1 MNRTEIIDNIIQKRR
16 SQVDEV
22 ARRQEIL
29 NSVRSS
35 LSTMQQTLPG
45 MRDYLQDVEGVQL
58 ALDNTKQVIG
68 GLEGLLNR
76 LQARYGRKT
85 LNIGIVGVPKQGK
98 STFLQSLTGLDEAT
112 VPTGD
117 VWVTGAPSYLLND
130 SAADETY
137 AEVHFY
143 TREEFLKDV
152 IRPFFIDLG
161 ASPISSLELFPN
173 CTLPDVKESS
183 VASKKLKRLSQ
194 LQRHFHEYE
203 KYLGSGSTKVEKKVI
218 RRYVAQHDE
227 SGEVEYSTW
236 YAVRF
241 AEIHC
246 RFPQTDVGKVMV
258 CDTPGL
264 GDFTAGAKEKLT
276 HTMYHDM
283 DIVFMLKRPD
293 LNNQNVTREDAE
305 FIDTIDDPANAFK
318 VGEWTYIIVN
328 EKADVKDGI
337 KDSYIRA
344 LKEDLRCPRLFR
356 LNAKDVDDVSRIF
369 NNILEDVVQQ
379 VPLLDAKLRDAYDSQ
394 IGRLK
399 EALRSLHEA
408 ASSVTRSTPKS
419 QRAYTAELAIETLG
433 HVKVKLDALKKEY
446 SQEDVLSTP
455 EFRSKLEEVVEDLKT
470 PPQLT
475 WTNIA
480 MPSVWM
486 ADNLASLR
494 ACFLER
500 FGSLD
505 GVLDDMIIRLR
516 DSVREILVSEDG
528 GRLGFVLQG
537 SQHENEEA
545 FWALLK
551 DCMTETCPTGVSDYW
566 IRAID
571 TLLEVKLP
579 FRSFLL
585 PHIVRVL
592 DIFDSEKKQT
602 DPLVRSYQQ
611 FESGDSFEMCRN
623 KLEQLWDCAR
633 EQVCDMLLKAESE
646 SVESA
651 AITVPGKALLASIEE
666 FSFYWLRGGGVRKSD
681 ANWQIFY
688 DEIST
693 QVWPDLFNNPE
704 APFRIAKSWND
715 SCKALKHMEASL

>member
-1 MNRTEIIDNIIQKRR
+1 MSRTEIIDNIIQKRR
-16 SQVDEV
+16 SQIEEV

-29 NSVRSS
+29 SSVRSS
-35 LSTMQQTLPG
+35 LSSMQQTLPG

-58 ALDNTKQVIG
+58 ALDNTKQVIDS
-68 GLEGLLNR
+68 LEGLLNR
-76 LQARYGRKT
+76 LHSRYSRKT
-85 LNIGIVGVPKQGK
+85 LNVGIVGVPKQGK

-117 VWVTGAPSYLLND
+117 VYVTGAPSYLLND

-137 AEVHFY
+137 AMVHFY
-143 TREEFLKDV
+143 SREEFLKDV

-161 ASPISSLELFPN
+161 ASPISSLTVFPT
-173 CTLPDVKESS
+173 CALPQVDGSI

-194 LQRHFHEYE
+194 LQKHFYEYE
-203 KYLGSGSTKVEKKVI
+203 KYLGSGCIKVEKKDI

-246 RFPQTDVGKVMV
+246 RFPQEDVGKVMV

-283 DIVFMLKRPD
+283 DVVFMLKRADP
-293 LNNQNVTREDAE
+293 NNQNVNPEDAE
-305 FIDTIDDPANAFK
+305 FIDTIDDPANAYK

-328 EKADVKDGI
+328 EKADIKDRI
-337 KDSYIRA
+337 TDSYIRA

-356 LNAKDVDDVSRIF
+356 LNAKDADDVGRTF
-369 NNILEDVVQQ
+369 DVVLEDVVRQ
-379 VPLLDAKLRDAYDSQ
+379 VPQLDAKLRDAYDSQ

-399 EALRSLHEA
+399 DALRSLHA
-408 ASSVTRSTPKS
+408 AAKSVSRSTPKS
-419 QRAYTAELAIETLG
+419 QRAYTAELAIETIG
-433 HVKVKLDALKKEY
+433 HVKVKLDKLKKEY
-446 SQEDVLSTP
+446 SQEEVLSTP
-455 EFRSKLEEVVEDLKT
+455 EFRNKLEEVLEGLKT

-475 WTNIA
+475 WTDIDT
-480 MPSVWM
+480 PSVWM
-486 ADNLASLR
+486 PDNLASLR
-494 ACFLER
+494 ARFLEH

-505 GVLDDMIIRLR
+505 CLLDEMIARLR
-516 DSVREILVSEDG
+516 ESIREILISEEG
-528 GRLGFVLQG
+528 GRLGFVQQG
-537 SQHENEEA
+537 AALETEKD
-545 FWALLK
+545 FWPVLK
-551 DCMTETCPTGVSDYW
+551 ECLTESCSDDMADYW
-566 IRAID
+566 LRAID
-571 TLLEVKLP
+571 TLTEIKLP

-592 DIFDSEKKQT
+592 DIFDAEKKQT
-602 DPLVRSYQQ
+602 DPLVCAYQQ
-611 FESGDSFEMCRN
+611 FVPGDSFEICHQ
-623 KLEQLWDCAR
+623 KLQELWDLAR
-633 EQVCDMLLKAESE
+633 EQVCDMLLRAEE
-646 SVESA
+646 QSVESA

-681 ANWQIFY
+681 QNWQNFY
-688 DEIST
+688 SEVSSL
-693 QVWPDLFNNPE
+693 VWPELFNNPA
-704 APFRIAKSWND
+704 APFLIAKNWND
-715 SCKALKHMEASL
+715 SCKALKQMESSL

>member
-1 MNRTEIIDNIIQKRR
+1 MSRTEIIDNIIQKRR

-58 ALDNTKQVIG
+58 ALDNTKQVID

-76 LQARYGRKT
+76 LHSRYSRKT
-85 LNIGIVGVPKQGK
+85 LNIGIVGVTKQGK

-130 SAADETY
+130 SGADETY
-137 AEVHFY
+137 ADVYFY
-143 TREEFLKDV
+143 SREEFLKDV

-161 ASPISSLELFPN
+161 VSPISSLEKFST
-173 CTLPDVKESS
+173 CTLPQVEGT

-194 LQRHFHEYE
+194 LQMHFHEYE
-203 KYLGSGSTKVEKKVI
+203 KYLGSGSTKVEKKDI

-283 DIVFMLKRPD
+283 DVVFMLKRPD
-293 LNNQNVTREDAE
+293 PNNQEVEPEDAG

-328 EKADVKDGI
+328 EKAEVKARI
-337 KDSYIRA
+337 KESYIRA

-356 LNAKDVDDVSRIF
+356 LNAKDVNDVSRTF

-399 EALRSLHEA
+399 EALHSLHEA

-419 QRAYTAELAIETLG
+419 QRAYTAELAIETIG
-433 HVKVKLDALKKEY
+433 HVKEKLDALKEEY
-446 SQEDVLSTP
+446 SQEKALETP
-455 EFRSKLEEVVEDLKT
+455 EFRAILKKVLDKLNT

-475 WTNIA
+475 WTAIDTPA
-480 MPSVWM
+480 VWM
-486 ADNLASLR
+486 PDNMASLR
-494 ACFLER
+494 ACFLEH

-516 DSVREILVSEDG
+516 NSVREILVSADG

-545 FWALLK
+545 FWSLLK

-571 TLLEVKLP
+571 TMLEVKLP

-633 EQVCDMLLKAESE
+633 EQVCDMLLKPESE

-688 DEIST
+688 EEVST

-715 SCKALKHMEASL
+715 SCKALKHVEASL